1 MTPLPVLDPPNRT
14 CGLRPCR
21 PGPAVSPHLAL
32 AAPRRLSILEG
43 SVSPRAAAVIL
54 PGRPRRCPPSRRTP
68 PGSPPEPAHDRDRG
82 ELRFGMKRLHRPP
95 RPTTI
100 ALLPDCPTN
109 NKGGSRL

>member
-1 MTPLPVLDPPNRT
+1 MTPLPVLDPPNRP
-14 CGLRPCR
+14 CGLRPCP
-21 PGPAVSPHLAL
+21 PGPVVSRHFAL
-32 AAPRRLSILEG
+32 AARADLSILEG
-43 SVSPRAAAVIL
+43 WVSPRAAAVIL